1 MKSEKNFKSC
11 KLSVT
16 DLGSEAGTMRSD
28 REYVLG
34 GQAVIEGVMM
44 KGGDN
49 YAIAVRSPSGHI
61 VSETFPIETRLFVEK
76 MKKTVLIRGL
86 VILFSM
92 LVIGL
97 KALNY
102 SAAVAA
108 YEEERKLSP
117 LLIGVTILVAL
128 SLAIFL
134 FFFLPFIA
142 GVGFSMIS
150 GSVVGGF
157 SFNILEGVVRIL
169 IFLLYIWA
177 ISYIEDIRRVFEYHG
192 AEHKVVNAYE
202 DNAVLEASEVMRYT
216 RFHPRCGTSFIL
228 FVLLI
233 SIGVFSLV
241 PGELSL
247 LMKGMMRFLLLPVIA
262 GISYELIR
270 LSGKKKNSLFFKLLS
285 GPGMLFQKITTREP
299 DVGQVEVA
307 LVSLSSLSE
316 PLT

>member
-1 MKSEKNFKSC
+1 
-11 KLSVT
+11 
-16 DLGSEAGTMRSD
+16 MRAD
-28 REYVLG
+28 REFVLG

-49 YAIAVRSPSGHI
+49 YAIAVRSPSGGI
-61 VSETFPIETRLFVEK
+61 VSETFPIETRRFVEK
-76 MKKTVLIRGL
+76 LKKTVLIRGL

-108 YEEERKLSP
+108 YEEEKGMSP
-117 LLIGVTILVAL
+117 FLMGVTVLIAL
-128 SLAIFL
+128 CLAVLL

-142 GVGFSMIS
+142 GIGFSKLS
-150 GSVVGGF
+150 GLPVGGL
-157 SFNILEGVVRIL
+157 SFNFLEGVVRIL
-169 IFLLYIWA
+169 VFLLYVWA

-202 DNAVLEASEVMRYT
+202 DSAVLEANEVMRYP

-233 SIGVFSLV
+233 SIAVFSLV
-241 PGELSL
+241 PGELSVFV
-247 LMKGMMRFLLLPVIA
+247 KGMMRILLLPAIT

-270 LSGKKKNSLFFKLLS
+270 LSGRKKNSLFFRLLS
-285 GPGMLFQKITTREP
+285 GPGMLFQRITTREP
-299 DVGQVEVA
+299 DVDQVEVA
-307 LVSLSSLSE
+307 LVSLNSLTG